1 MTEKRYTISGMSCN
15 HCVMSLKK
23 ELAKVA
29 GLDIRDVQVGS
40 ALVAYDPD
48 AVTESAILAAVEE
61 AGYAVV
67 NSDAVAAG

>member
-1 MTEKRYTISGMSCN
+1 MTEKQYTISGMSCN

-29 GLDIRDVQVGS
+29 GLEIRDVQVGS
-40 ALVAYDPD
+40 ALVAYDPA
-48 AVTESAILAAVEE
+48 AVQEGAILAAVEE